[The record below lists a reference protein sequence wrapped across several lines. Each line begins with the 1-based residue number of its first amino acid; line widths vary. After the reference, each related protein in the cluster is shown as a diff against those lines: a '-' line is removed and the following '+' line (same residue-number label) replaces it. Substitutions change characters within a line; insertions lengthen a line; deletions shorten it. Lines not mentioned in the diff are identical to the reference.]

1 MSGVAVV
8 YNATTGDVS
17 VELGGAANA
26 TKCAACVCGNV
37 TKVLS
42 DMQVAVT
49 VDILDGLA
57 DARFYMIPSA
67 IMAAIF
73 MCVGFAMVQYAR
85 NVWLPRAVEN
95 ALLVRGYSVQV

>member
-1 MSGVAVV
+1 MSGVAVG

-17 VELGGAANA
+17 VELGGAANV
-26 TKCAACVCGNV
+26 TKCAACVCENASS
-37 TKVLS
+37 VLS
-42 DMQVAVT
+42 DIQDKVT

-67 IMAAIF
+67 IMAVIF
-73 MCVGFAMVQYAR
+73 MCAGFVMVQYAR
-85 NVWLPRAVEN
+85 NVWLPRAVGN

>member
-1 MSGVAVV
+1 MAVG

-42 DMQVAVT
+42 DMQEMTSVGV
-49 VDILDGLA
+49 LDGLGNA
-57 DARFYMIPSA
+57 YFYLIPAA
-67 IMAAIF
+67 IMGVVYVCAGCF
-73 MCVGFAMVQYAR
+73 MVQYAKR
-85 NVWLPRAVEN
+85 VWLPIAVEN
-95 ALLVRGYSVQV
+95 ALLLRGYSVQV